1 MNNILEIKN
10 LTKSYNDFKLN
21 KVNLEIPAG
30 YIMGLIG
37 PNGAGKT
44 TIIKSIMNLIKPD
57 SGKIKIFNKKLENNE
72 ENIKQN
78 IGFVYENEY
87 FDETLTGEKMKNII
101 KLFYKN
107 WEDSKFY
114 KYCEIFKLDTK
125 KRIKELSKGMKRKL
139 ALAIAFSHNPK
150 LVILD
155 EPTSGLDPVFRNNL
169 MKNLMEIIEDG
180 EASILYSTHIIS
192 DLEKIGDYITYINN
206 GNIVLSEEKDILLEK
221 YKLIKGKN
229 KYIEKLKPTLIAYKK
244 SKYNFKAI
252 IRCKPDKITQEYK
265 EVIIE
270 KPKLEDFMIILNKE

>member
-10 LTKSYNDFKLN
+10 LTKSYRDFKLN
-21 KVNLEIPAG
+21 KVNLEIPTG

-44 TIIKSIMNLIKPD
+44 TIIKSIMNLIKSD
-57 SGKIKIFNKKLENNE
+57 SGKIKIFNKSLKNYE
-72 ENIKQN
+72 EDIKQN
-78 IGFVYENEY
+78 IGFVYESEY
-87 FDETLTGEKMKNII
+87 FDETLTGKKMKNII

-107 WEDSKFY
+107 WKDSKFN
-114 KYCEIFKLDTK
+114 KYCEIFNLDTK

-139 ALAIAFSHNPK
+139 ALAIAFSHSPK

-192 DLEKIGDYITYINN
+192 DLEKIADYITYINN
-206 GNIVLSEEKDILLEK
+206 GNIVLSEEKDILLEQ

-229 KYIEKLKPTLIAYKK
+229 EYLEKIKPNLIAYKK
-244 SKYNFKAI
+244 NKHNFQALIKEPFE
-252 IRCKPDKITQEYK
+252 KVKNNYK
-265 EVIIE
+265 DIIIE